1 MSEVDP
7 GHTGAYRRWVTW
19 VVSGIGVAM
28 SLYHLWIIGGGPAV
42 EHFAQATGYDPRSSF
57 PWIWTGPPSAII
69 YRAGHL
75 LFAVVLVFLIYPFGK
90 ERGQGNPAPWDILV
104 LVVAVAVVAY
114 PIVFDRYL
122 TDRMPYVD
130 DPTTLDLVVAA
141 TITSA

>member
-75 LFAVVLVFLIYPFGK
+75 LFAVVLVFLNVDQQPCVRLIGRELRLLLSHHGPSLSYRGFCSPARQPRRSYGSSPSNAQQYP
-90 ERGQGNPAPWDILV
+90 R
-104 LVVAVAVVAY
+104 
-114 PIVFDRYL
+114 
-122 TDRMPYVD
+122 
-130 DPTTLDLVVAA
+130 
-141 TITSA
+141 